1 MAKKVL
7 LIQEKIMNY
16 RVPVFN
22 ELAKNVDLTVL
33 YSSGEKPK
41 DVNFKTICIPTRKM
55 IFRIHTKNIYSLA
68 QKYDI
73 VICMADFSYIYF
85 KLLYKLPHK
94 YKLIFWGIG
103 VSASYNMRYDQDSQV
118 AQIIFN
124 ILKKADAM
132 VFYCS
137 YPVDKYSKMG
147 IEREKL
153 FVANNTVLIKDI
165 EEKEKN
171 SIIFIGTLYKQKK
184 INYLLDGYLNAFK
197 KNSDIYNLK
206 IIGDGDEY
214 ENIQKWITDNSLE
227 NKVELLGSIYDEGV
241 LAEHFSEALLCFS
254 PDQAGLSV
262 LKSMGYGVPFVTH
275 KNAITGGE
283 IFNINDGVNGILM
296 DDFNQIENIILDSME
311 NKEKYIEM
319 GRKAKE
325 HYKANRTVDKMVSGF
340 IDAINYV
347 ESK

>member
-7 LIQEKIMNY
+7 LIQGTIPHY
-16 RVPVFN
+16 RIPIFN
-22 ELAKNVDLTVL
+22 ELAKHVDLTVL
-33 YSSGEKPK
+33 YSYGEEPK
-41 DVNFKTICIPTRKM
+41 DANFKTICIPTRKI
-55 IFRIHTKNIYSLA
+55 IFRIHTKNIYLLA
-68 QKYDI
+68 QKYDV

-103 VSASYNMRYDQDSQV
+103 VSASYNMRYDQDPQVSQN
-118 AQIIFN
+118 IFN
-124 ILKKADAM
+124 VLKKADAM

-147 IEREKL
+147 IPKEKL

-165 EEKEKN
+165 EEKEKKN
-171 SIIFIGTLYKQKK
+171 IIFVGSLYKQKK
-184 INYLLDGYLNAFK
+184 ISFLLDGYLNAFK

-214 ENIQKWITDNSLE
+214 NNIQKWIAENSLE
-227 NKVELLGSIYDEGV
+227 NKIELLGGIYDEDI
-241 LAEHFSEALLCFS
+241 LAEHFSDALLCFS

-296 DDFNQIENIILDSME
+296 DDFNQIEDIILDSAE
-311 NKEKYIEM
+311 NKQKYIEM
-319 GRKAKE
+319 GKKAKE
-325 HYKANRTVDKMVSGF
+325 YYKVNRTVDKMVSGF